1 MPNAPQASAP
11 ALPMLRSS
19 QAAIDLIVTE
29 EDSGQAYYTRHY
41 THFEWPEGASGPTV
55 GIGYDCGYS
64 TAQQIKADWTGFIP
78 DQMRAALMRAAGLKG
93 QAAHEFVQRYGASV
107 SITWDQAIAQFK
119 GRELPKWE
127 ARIMQALPNA
137 GRRHSRAHPS
147 RGPRLQAPCGH
158 AYQERIG
165 RDNLRSEEIF
175 HRCVGISL
183 QHFHC
188 AARVGEMRQIGR
200 SRRDRQTVLGQQG
213 LIVGGIGAGHFGGET
228 ARNPPF

>member
-41 THFEWPEGASGPTV
+41 THFEWPESASGPTV

-64 TAQQIKADWTGFIP
+64 TAQQIKQDWTGFIP
-78 DQMRAALMRAAGLKG
+78 DQVRGALMRAAGLKG
-93 QAAHEFVQRYGASV
+93 QAAHEFVQRTGASV
-107 SITWDQAIAQFK
+107 TITWDQAIAQFK

-137 GRRHSRAHPS
+137 GDLNGDCFGALTSIGYNRGTGGFHDPGGRYAEMRAITAHMAAKRFDEIPGDILAMRRLWPKGGDLWNRRAH
-147 RGPRLQAPCGH
+147 
-158 AYQERIG
+158 E
-165 RDNLRSEEIF
+165 
-175 HRCVGISL
+175 
-183 QHFHC
+183 
-188 AARVGEMRQIGR
+188 AALFE
-200 SRRDRQTVLGQQG
+200 QG
-213 LIVGGIGAGHFGGET
+213 LGAH
-228 ARNPPF
+228 P